1 MIDTSALRL
10 EVRGFLAQARAGGM
24 YVPRPDSWL
33 SGVSHEFSLALGRRG
48 WIGLNWPTRYGGRDR
63 SELERH
69 AITEE
74 LLAAGAPVA
83 LHWIAQRQTG
93 PLLLRYG
100 TEAQRQRFLPAIAKG
115 ECYFAIGMSEP
126 GAGSDLAA
134 VQTRAD
140 RVPGGWKVNGRKVWT
155 SNAQHSQ
162 FAITLCRSAVRTE
175 KRHQG
180 LSQLMVDL
188 AATGVSIRTI
198 RMLTGEA
205 HFAEVVLDDVFVP
218 DEMLIGEEGN
228 GWTQVT
234 SELALERSGPER
246 FFSVMPLLLELVR
259 AIGKSPDDDE
269 AEMLGLLTARL
280 VSLRRMSVRMADAI
294 AGGNSG
300 LATEAALVK
309 DQGTRFEQDAVE
321 VIRHHL
327 GRELDP
333 GGTDRLE
340 LMLAQAVAAA
350 PAFTL
355 RGGTN
360 EILRGI
366 VARSLDLA

>member
-1 MIDTSALRL
+1 MR
-10 EVRGFLAQARAGGM
+10 EFLARARATGS
-24 YVPRPDSWL
+24 YTPRPDAWL
-33 SGVSHEFSLALGRRG
+33 SGVSPEFTRELGRRG

-63 SELERH
+63 PELERY

-83 LHWIAQRQTG
+83 AHWIAQRQTG

-100 TEAQRQRFLPAIAKG
+100 TETQRQRFLPAIARG
-115 ECYFAIGMSEP
+115 ECFFAILMSEP

-155 SNAQHSQ
+155 SNAHHSHY
-162 FAITLCRSAVRTE
+162 AITLCRSAARTE
-175 KRHQG
+175 KRHEG
-180 LSQLMVDL
+180 LTQLILDFK
-188 AATGVSIRTI
+188 ADGVSIRPI
-198 RMLTGEA
+198 RMLTGDS
-205 HFAEVVLDDVFVP
+205 HFTEVVLDDVFVP
-218 DEMLIGEEGN
+218 DNLLVGEAGN

-234 SELALERSGPER
+234 SELTLERSGPER
-246 FFSVMPLLLELVR
+246 FLSVMPLLLELVS
-259 AIGKSPDDDE
+259 ATGTSPDDGP
-269 AEMLGLLTARL
+269 AELLGLLTARL
-280 VSLRRMSVRMADAI
+280 WALRRMSVRVAEGL
-294 AGGNSG
+294 AGGHG
-300 LATEAALVK
+300 ELATEAALVK
-309 DQGTRFEQDAVE
+309 DQGTRFEQDSVE

-333 GGTDRLE
+333 GAGERLE

-350 PAFTL
+350 PGFTL

-366 VARSLDLA
+366 VAHSLDLK